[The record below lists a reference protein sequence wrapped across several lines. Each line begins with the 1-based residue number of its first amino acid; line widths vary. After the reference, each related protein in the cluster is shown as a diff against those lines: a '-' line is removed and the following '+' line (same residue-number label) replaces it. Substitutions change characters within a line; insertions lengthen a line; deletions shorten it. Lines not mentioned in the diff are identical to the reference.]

1 MDTLTVAGRSE
12 RMRRIRSKNT
22 KPELALRRLI
32 YGLGY
37 RYRLHGGDLPGK
49 PDIVFPSRRKVI
61 FMHGCFWHRHS
72 DETCRL
78 ARLPKSRHE
87 FWIPKL
93 EGNRQRNIADQ
104 ARLQEMGWDVMIVWE
119 CQLLDMNVLRERVQG
134 FIEP

>member
-1 MDTLTVAGRSE
+1 
-12 RMRRIRSKNT
+12 MRRIRSKNT